1 MFTTELQFINTTGTW
16 ANAEVAE
23 SEIADLMR
31 STYTATDAT
40 KLAQLE
46 ADAQQSWTT
55 SLSDDGTIITFTK
68 TVTQHALDVFD
79 TLSETCGVMDDSSH
93 IQRNQDLDFHHDV
106 WTPVGE

>member
-1 MFTTELQFINTTGTW
+1 MFTTELKFINTTGTW
-16 ANAEVAE
+16 ANADVAE
-23 SEIADLMR
+23 AEIADLMR

-55 SLSDDGTIITFTK
+55 SLSADGTIVSFTK
-68 TVTQHALDVFD
+68 TATQHALDVFD
-79 TLSETCGVMDDSSH
+79 TLSETCGVLDDSSN
-93 IQRNQDLDFHHDV
+93 IRNQGMEWHHND